1 MPYEIRGTVTGNYAT
16 DIIVRAHDLVTGEL
30 LGSATISSGPYAV
43 PVGSLVK
50 ECFISLVPDIGS
62 EWLRGTYYSV
72 DDLVHPTAPSTVYY
86 YFKCIEPGISGN
98 IEPEFSADPLAR
110 FDDKGCA
117 WVRVEGYPP
126 PYLIYPVTAT
136 LVT

>member
-30 LGSATISSGPYAV
+30 LGSSTVLNGQYV
-43 PVGSLVK
+43 VGVGTLVK
-50 ECFISLVPDIGS
+50 ECFLSLIPHIGS
-62 EWLRGTYYSV
+62 EWLPGTHYSAN
-72 DDLVHPTAPSTVYY
+72 DMVHPAAPSTLYY

-98 IEPEFSADPLAR
+98 IEPEFSTDPLAR
-110 FDDKGCA
+110 FDDNVCA

-126 PYLIYPVTAT
+126 PHLIYPVTAT
-136 LVT
+136 LAT